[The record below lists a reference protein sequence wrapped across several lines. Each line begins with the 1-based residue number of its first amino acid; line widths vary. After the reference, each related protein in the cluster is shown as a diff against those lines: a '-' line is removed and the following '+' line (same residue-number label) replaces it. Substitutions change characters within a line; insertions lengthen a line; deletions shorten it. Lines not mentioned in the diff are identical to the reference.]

1 MLIHCIYFIFVAC
14 AKQTLVFA
22 RGILI
27 KHNKRTEN
35 NYIHSCHA
43 HLESA
48 KP

>member
-1 MLIHCIYFIFVAC
+1 MRIHSIYFIFVGW

-27 KHNKRTEN
+27 KLNKRTEN
-35 NYIHSCHA
+35 NYIHSCHT
-43 HLESA
+43 HLKNP